1 MFLLVEDDEVDVEL
15 FRRAMSAHQI
25 AVELLVANDG
35 AEAIEILLNQAAG
48 TQKLIVFLDL
58 NMPGVNGFEFLQLLR
73 ADGVLRRTLV
83 FILTSSDHQRDK
95 QQAYDKNVA
104 GYFVKSKLGALM
116 NTVKNYADSVEYPP
130 TTCAS

>member
-15 FRRAMSAHQI
+15 FRRAMDAHQV
-25 AVELLVANDG
+25 AAELLVANDG
-35 AEAIEILLNQAAG
+35 AEAIELLRNLAVG

-73 ADGVLRRTLV
+73 ADAGLRRTLV
-83 FILTSSDHQRDK
+83 FILTSSSHQRDK

-104 GYFVKSKLGALM
+104 GYFVKSNLDALM
-116 NTVKNYADSVEYPP
+116 NTVKSYADSVEYPP
-130 TTCAS
+130 TTCV